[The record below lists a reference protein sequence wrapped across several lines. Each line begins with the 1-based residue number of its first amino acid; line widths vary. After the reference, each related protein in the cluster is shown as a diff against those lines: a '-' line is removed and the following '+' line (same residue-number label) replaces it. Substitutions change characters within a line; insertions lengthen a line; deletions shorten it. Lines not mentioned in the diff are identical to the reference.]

1 MDKQLDGEP
10 NLQRGAI
17 ALLDFL
23 NIGVISQHIK
33 KSEEVPEMSEPL
45 SLKDFKNG

>member
-17 ALLDFL
+17 ALM
-23 NIGVISQHIK
+23 IGIVLIHVSKQPIQRHEHATTN
-33 KSEEVPEMSEPL
+33 SGRL
-45 SLKDFKNG
+45 